1 MNDFVD
7 IGQLS
12 TRIRSPDAEHAQAL
26 AGQVRQLAE
35 RQLARAMEGTGARA
49 LARARLPASA
59 VVAVQRLDLHL
70 KVAADVASADLAT
83 GWAAAFEAGLARL
96 LATTAPGD
104 VDDDAPAVWFSDA
117 WAAEQRHLER
127 RLAGMADAWWAPD
140 LAGDEDSASSFAS
153 LDPLA
158 PLSILQRWLARDPA
172 RTVSTLA
179 GMARADARVATLLAP
194 DEAAAFTRAL
204 LRQLAR
210 PDAERALLKPVA
222 PLASH
227 PDALPTGLTGGN
239 TLSFT
244 ALSDGIPAHLQAA
257 FARLAQHHRRL
268 SAATGNA
275 ALSAPWLAALLLA
288 EAPSAS
294 GLPAAALARLLTQGA
309 TTDSPP
315 ASAPS
320 IQPTLVDAGQPTA
333 APSSPQASTA
343 TLHPINA
350 GGLLL
355 LLRPLLR
362 LDLLPAPES
371 LGTALGDLALCALR
385 RAFAPL
391 PPGERAVAEERE
403 RPLLAV
409 FAPECDWRE
418 RIALIPVR
426 NPATADALLDAL
438 VAAIPADITAASG
451 ALRQVFG
458 PLPPAFPTAADT
470 RLARLLLRPGLLS
483 VTPWDAELTWP
494 LAAIDLALR
503 RAGWDQDPGWL
514 PWLGRTVRLR
524 FGDPS

>member
-1 MNDFVD
+1 MNDVVD

-12 TRIRSPDAEHAQAL
+12 TRIRAADAEHAQAL
-26 AGQVRQLAE
+26 AGQVRQLAD
-35 RQLARAMEGTGARA
+35 RQLARALEGAGDRA
-49 LARARLPASA
+49 LARARLPAGA

-96 LATTAPGD
+96 LATIAPGD
-104 VDDDAPAVWFSDA
+104 VDDDAPAAWFADA

-140 LAGDEDSASSFAS
+140 LAGDEDSAKA
-153 LDPLA
+153 LDPLT
-158 PLSILQRWLARDPA
+158 PFSILQRWLGRDPA

-179 GMARADARVATLLAP
+179 ELARADARVATLLAP
-194 DEAAAFTRAL
+194 DEATAFTHAL
-204 LRQLAR
+204 LRQLAH
-210 PDAERALLKPVA
+210 PDAAGALLQPA
-222 PLASH
+222 ASH
-227 PDALPTGLTGGN
+227 PSALPGLAGDDAPG
-239 TLSFT
+239 FT
-244 ALSDGIPAHLQAA
+244 ALSDAIPAHLQAA
-257 FARLAQHHRRL
+257 FARLAPHHQRL
-268 SAATGNA
+268 SAAAGNA
-275 ALSAPWLAALLLA
+275 AQRAPWLAALLLA

-294 GLPAAALARLLTQGA
+294 GLPAATLAHLLARGSASHA
-309 TTDSPP
+309 TAADATPATPLRTDG
-315 ASAPS
+315 
-320 IQPTLVDAGQPTA
+320 GQPTA
-333 APSSPQASTA
+333 APSSPQAVA
-343 TLHPINA
+343 TLHPTKA

-362 LDLLPAPES
+362 LKLLPAPEA
-371 LGTALGDLALCALR
+371 LGEALGDLALCALR

-391 PPGERAVAEERE
+391 PPGERAVAEEQE

-418 RIALIPVR
+418 PIALIPVR
-426 NPATADALLDAL
+426 NPAAANTLLDAL
-438 VAAIPADITAASG
+438 VASIPADIAAAPG

-458 PLPPAFPTAADT
+458 PLPPAFATSADT
-470 RLARLLLRPGLLS
+470 RLARLLLRPGLLG

>member
-7 IGQLS
+7 ISQLS
-12 TRIRSPDAEHAQAL
+12 TRIRSTDAEDAQAL
-26 AGQVRQLAE
+26 AGQVRQLAD
-35 RQLARAMEGTGARA
+35 RQLARAMEGAGSRA
-49 LARARLPASA
+49 MARARLPVGA

-70 KVAADVASADLAT
+70 KVAADVAGPELAT

-104 VDDDAPAVWFSDA
+104 VDDDAPAAWFADA

-140 LAGDEDSASSFAS
+140 LAGDEDSTNA

-158 PLSILQRWLARDPA
+158 PFSILQRWLGRDPA

-179 GMARADARVATLLAP
+179 ELARADARVATLLTP
-194 DEAAAFTRAL
+194 DEATTFTRVL
-204 LRQLAR
+204 LGQLAR
-210 PDAERALLKPVA
+210 PDAAGALLQPA
-222 PLASH
+222 ASLAANH
-227 PDALPTGLTGGN
+227 AHRPTGLAGDDALG
-239 TLSFT
+239 FT
-244 ALSDGIPAHLQAA
+244 AQIDAIPAHLQAA
-257 FARLAQHHRRL
+257 FARLAPHHQRL
-268 SAATGNA
+268 SAATGNTA
-275 ALSAPWLAALLLA
+275 RSAPWLAALLLA

-294 GLPAAALARLLTQGA
+294 GLPAATLAHLLARGSASHTTVEDAMPA
-309 TTDSPP
+309 TPLR
-315 ASAPS
+315 A
-320 IQPTLVDAGQPTA
+320 DAGQPTA
-333 APSSPQASTA
+333 APASPQAVA
-343 TLHPINA
+343 TLHPTNA

-362 LDLLPAPES
+362 LKLLPAPEA
-371 LGTALGDLALCALR
+371 LGEALGDLALCALR

-391 PPGERAVAEERE
+391 PPGDRAVAEEQE

-426 NPATADALLDAL
+426 APAAADALLDAL
-438 VAAIPADITAASG
+438 VASIPADIAAAPG

-458 PLPPAFPTAADT
+458 PLPPAFPNSADT
-470 RLARLLLRPGLLS
+470 RLARLLLRPGQLG